1 MHCTFIM
8 QQWRWRKIES
18 TDAQDEL
25 LLTREARAKSCI
37 DYITWW
43 EGRHRSSLDEE
54 ASVQLLQDMETSL
67 SAFNGHPLIDEWL
80 LQYQPT
86 AHGVRFRFK
95 TLLLLGGSEQG
106 KSQKA
111 MSLFGQQHT
120 LVVSCQGLGSAVPS
134 LRQFQSGVHKAI
146 LFDEGNE
153 RQVLENKVLF
163 QAGPQMVAL
172 SQSVCN
178 QHRYTVYVYQVA
190 MIICSNKFQMM
201 SDEHLTAEDSEWLRK
216 NIVVVQLPSTQ
227 KWYRANE
234 DNDEVANSY
243 GSKCNSHGSASTVLV
258 NYGWSSATK
267 KTSQVCSLARQV
279 NTLWCRQFELVAILH
294 VMCLLFSVLV
304 LVSTFHGCLPTR
316 LKWASRTLV

>member
-1 MHCTFIM
+1 M
-8 QQWRWRKIES
+8 QQWRWRKIAS

-25 LLTREARAKSCI
+25 LLTREARAKSSI

-234 DNDEVANSY
+234 DNDEVANRY
-243 GSKCNSHGSASTVLV
+243 ISKCNSHGSASTVLV
-258 NYGWSSATK
+258 NYGWSSAK

-294 VMCLLFSVLV
+294 VMCLLFSILD
-304 LVSTFHGCLPTR
+304 LVSTFHDCLPTR